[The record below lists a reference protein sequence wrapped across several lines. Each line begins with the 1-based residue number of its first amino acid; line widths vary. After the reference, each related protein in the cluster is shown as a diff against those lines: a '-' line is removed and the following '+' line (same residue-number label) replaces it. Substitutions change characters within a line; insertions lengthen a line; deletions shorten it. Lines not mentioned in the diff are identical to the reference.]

1 LNYGFHFLILVLV
14 LVLVLLNP
22 TTVETES
29 SSDEGVLASGTT
41 LERVLGMDLGA
52 AQPPMRKQCEAKR
65 RRVLEDGGPGF

>member
-1 LNYGFHFLILVLV
+1 
-14 LVLVLLNP
+14 
-22 TTVETES
+22 VETES